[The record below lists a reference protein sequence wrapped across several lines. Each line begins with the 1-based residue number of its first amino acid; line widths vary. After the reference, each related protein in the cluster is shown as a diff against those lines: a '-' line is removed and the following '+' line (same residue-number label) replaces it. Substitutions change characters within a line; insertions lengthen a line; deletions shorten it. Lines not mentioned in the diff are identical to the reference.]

1 MRPGAML
8 QILRRAADT
17 EAPLP
22 RQAGVGVAPG
32 RLAAPPCSY
41 HLLPARSAHIT
52 ARYVCI
58 TVVRTATQILAELRA
73 SEAADW
79 RTAANKFLPQVG
91 AMDVPP
97 AVAPQLGQGHSLTLA
112 CPRMLQSA
120 GVSRRTPCLPPP
132 AGLVWQWGGDA
143 DRPSGHRL
151 QVGRPPGVNAT
162 ALLLRLPFQV
172 APDTALL
179 LRLPLRVPLPITT
192 SPKNR
197 DAPLE
202 ALHSAVVDACA
213 CTHTHPC
220 AVDGALV
227 QAAAGVESLP
237 LPPRPVASSPT
248 Y

>member
-8 QILRRAADT
+8 QILRRAAGT

-22 RQAGVGVAPG
+22 RQAGVEVAPG

-179 LRLPLRVPLPITT
+179 LRLPLRVPSRPLQKTGMPPSRLCTARWWT
-192 SPKNR
+192 R
-197 DAPLE
+197 AP
-202 ALHSAVVDACA
+202 AR
-213 CTHTHPC
+213 THTRAPSMGRWC
-220 AVDGALV
+220 RQLQVW
-227 QAAAGVESLP
+227 SLCP
-237 LPPRPVASSPT
+237 SPHDLWPVLLLT
-248 Y
+248 